1 MSDRSEALCNPFQGS
16 RKLVHCKIA
25 VLLARETWR
34 GFGRFRSMDVSHP
47 RRRYRPGFAALV
59 LFAVIITL
67 AAIVVWPMKFF
78 QAPAVQSDA
87 SCTVRHCPSAEDR
100 PRRSDM
106 AETPAGQK
114 PVGAQ

>member
-1 MSDRSEALCNPFQGS
+1 MSDRSEALCTPFPWP

-25 VLLARETWR
+25 APPARETWR
-34 GFGRFRSMDVSHP
+34 GFGRFRCMDASHP

-59 LFAVIITL
+59 LFAVIMTL
-67 AAIVVWPMKFF
+67 AAVVIWPTKFF

>member
-1 MSDRSEALCNPFQGS
+1 
-16 RKLVHCKIA
+16 
-25 VLLARETWR
+25 
-34 GFGRFRSMDVSHP
+34 MDTP
-47 RRRYRPGFAALV
+47 CPRRRRYRPGVAALV

-67 AAIVVWPMKFF
+67 AIVVTRPEKFF

-87 SCTVRHCPSAEDR
+87 SCMVRHCASAEET
-100 PRRSDM
+100 PRRTDM

>member
-1 MSDRSEALCNPFQGS
+1 MGS
-16 RKLVHCKIA
+16 RRNLVHCKNRGSGG
-25 VLLARETWR
+25 RETWR
-34 GFGRFRSMDVSHP
+34 GFGRSRSMDASHT

-67 AAIVVWPMKFF
+67 VAIVVWPTKFF